1 MVIPFTAT
9 TESDNRC
16 RLLQSISDNDHI
28 IDCNKWHF
36 NRFRCLLQ
44 VMNRL
49 LLTAIIDWLAKRSL
63 FVFLSWCTHSWLR
76 KWKKSGRFASTIYLS
91 IYPCI
96 YRFAP
101 TIYLSTTHL
110 CNFTIIAIIICNND
124 YCIIAIIQNNEL
136 HVSRSVEFSLSYM
149 SSSRIRAAWGSPFAS
164 RAPPVNLCLSLP
176 PWRSCATPSPLAAVF

>member
-76 KWKKSGRFASTIYLS
+76 KRKKSGRFASTIYLS
-91 IYPCI
+91 IYPSI

-124 YCIIAIIQNNEL
+124 SFLGICRL
-136 HVSRSVEFSLSYM
+136 RVGFPH
-149 SSSRIRAAWGSPFAS
+149 AAKGQFHRTS
-164 RAPPVNLCLSLP
+164 SLP
-176 PWRSCATPSPLAAVF
+176 TPPIPPLPPLM